1 VENLDRKNIEEMDPK
16 EHLALAKAIP
26 GEDKRGGK
34 SRGWIQFCALSTSFQ
49 FR

>member
-1 VENLDRKNIEEMDPK
+1 MDPK

-34 SRGWIQFCALSTSFQ
+34 SQRRIYLFFHSSPDGFKNIWLLLF
-49 FR
+49 

>member
-1 VENLDRKNIEEMDPK
+1 LKERKIEEMDPK

-34 SRGWIQFCALSTSFQ
+34 SRDWSPFCALATPF
-49 FR
+49 